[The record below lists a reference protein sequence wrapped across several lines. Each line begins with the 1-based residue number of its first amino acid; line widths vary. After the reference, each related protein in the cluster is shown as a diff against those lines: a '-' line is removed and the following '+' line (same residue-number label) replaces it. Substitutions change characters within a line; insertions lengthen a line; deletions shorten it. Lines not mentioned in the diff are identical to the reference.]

1 MQIIIGIFPIIIFLF
16 YICGM
21 DLRQLIKNYANR
33 PLPHQ
38 VLITLLKDYKRPND
52 KINEWVKQ
60 GQLISL
66 KRGLY
71 LLSEQGKNPAESFVT
86 ANVLY
91 GPSYISGETALAF
104 RGLIPERVY
113 GYLSMT
119 TKPSKLFE
127 NAAGTFEYKHLP
139 LPYYTFGITLQQ
151 LGVDQIAQVA
161 TAEKALF
168 DKIVTTS
175 GILIRSKEAAR
186 KYLLE
191 NLRMEEHQLKELNT
205 QQMSTWLPD
214 APKKESLS
222 LTIKAIES
230 L

>member
-1 MQIIIGIFPIIIFLF
+1 
-16 YICGM
+16 M
-21 DLRQLIKNYANR
+21 DLQQLLKNYTNR

-52 KINEWVKQ
+52 KINEWVKK
-60 GQLISL
+60 GQLIPL

-71 LLSEQGKNPAESFVT
+71 LPSEQGSYTAEPFVT

-127 NAAGTFEYKHLP
+127 NAVGTFEYKHLP
-139 LPYYTFGITLQQ
+139 LPYYTFGVTLQK

-175 GILIRSKEAAR
+175 GILIRSKETALQ
-186 KYLLE
+186 YLLE
-191 NLRMEEHQLKELNT
+191 NLRMEEHLLKELNT
-205 QQMSTWLPD
+205 QQMCTWLQE

-222 LTIKAIES
+222 FTIKAIES